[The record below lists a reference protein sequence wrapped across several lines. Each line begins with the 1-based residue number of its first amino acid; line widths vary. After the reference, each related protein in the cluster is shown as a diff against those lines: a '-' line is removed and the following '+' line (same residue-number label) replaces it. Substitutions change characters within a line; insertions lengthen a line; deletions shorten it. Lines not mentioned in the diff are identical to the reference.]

1 MVLRYQGAYSMNKL
15 ILTVFTGVSLLG
27 FVATSQADKKVSP
40 TTVTGAKT
48 VNAAEAKVL
57 FDKGTIFIDTRKD
70 KDWNA
75 GRIPDAI
82 HLDVKKKLSEATL
95 SKDVKKSDPVVMYC
109 NGSSCIRSSKAS
121 KMAVDWGYTNVY
133 YFRDGFPAWK
143 AAGYPVE

>member
-1 MVLRYQGAYSMNKL
+1 M
-15 ILTVFTGVSLLG
+15 T
-27 FVATSQADKKVSP
+27 
-40 TTVTGAKT
+40 
-48 VNAAEAKVL
+48 AAEAKAL

-82 HLDVKKKLSEATL
+82 QLDVKKKLSEATL
-95 SKDVKKSDPVVMYC
+95 GKEVKKADAVVMYC
-109 NGSSCIRSSKAS
+109 NGESCMRSSKAS
-121 KMAVDWGYTNVY
+121 KMAVGWGYTNVY